1 MSNIIEILP
10 GMTDHKQEAAKA
22 AVSLISAGQTIGL
35 GGGKTIAYL
44 ADLLADDPPLMQSLT
59 LTTSSFDTNVLLHTK
74 GFRLVAPSLIS
85 RLDLYFDG
93 CDVFD
98 RQLNALKSG
107 GGIHVMEK
115 LLASAADRFILL
127 GDAGKFQAALNP
139 KFPVAI
145 EFLPQALG
153 IVSRRVGELFPGTRF
168 VQRMSAEKIGAAIS
182 DNGNM
187 LADVYFDSFPDL
199 KQLNIDME
207 MIPGLVGHSLF
218 YGMAHQAVIS
228 GDDGMR
234 HIYPE

>member
-1 MSNIIEILP
+1 MK
-10 GMTDHKQEAAKA
+10 DHKQEAAKA
-22 AVSLISAGQTIGL
+22 AVSLISAGQNIGL

-44 ADLLADDPPLMQSLT
+44 AELLAEDPPLMQSLT
-59 LTTSSFDTNVLLHTK
+59 VTTSSFDTNVLLHAK
-74 GFRLVAPSLIS
+74 GFRLVAPSLVS
-85 RLDLYFDG
+85 KLDIYFDG

-107 GGIHVMEK
+107 GGIHAMEK

-139 KFPVAI
+139 KYPIAI
-145 EFLPQALG
+145 EFLPQALE
-153 IVSRRVGELFPGTRF
+153 IVKRRIGELFPGTRF
-168 VQRMSAEKIGAAIS
+168 VQRMSTEKIGALIS

-187 LADVYFDSFPDL
+187 LADVYFDSFPDP
-199 KQLNIDME
+199 KQLNVDVK
-207 MIPGLVGHSLF
+207 MIPGLVEHSLF

-228 GDDGMR
+228 GDDGVR